1 MSLECQGRCIAIG
14 TGGGGEIMRALVSL
28 IIPGHRQPNIKLEQ
42 PHFDAT
48 RNALGQR

>member
-1 MSLECQGRCIAIG
+1 MPGPLHSHRYR
-14 TGGGGEIMRALVSL
+14 GEIMRALVSL